1 MEETGGRV
9 VALTMSDLLTAA
21 AACRDAL
28 TPALTDDWT
37 VLAGDLEW
45 DCRRTLDHISGALL
59 VYATHLANR
68 ATQRLPRFRKENR
81 DSPVADLLAAVP
93 MMACVLVEV
102 IKAAP
107 PGTRA
112 YHSAG
117 MADVSGFIAMGCSET
132 LIHTNDIALGL
143 NRPFR
148 PLDDLCRRVAVRLFP
163 WAPTD
168 VGGWSALRWGNG
180 RIALPGRDRLG
191 PDWSWHCAPL
201 EEWDGAIKKVRP
213 ASV

>member
-1 MEETGGRV
+1 MENASRSAVG
-9 VALTMSDLLTAA
+9 LTADDLLIAS

-28 TPALTDDWT
+28 TPALADDWT

-59 VYATHLANR
+59 VYATHLASR
-68 ATQRLPRFRKENR
+68 ATQRLPRFRRENR
-81 DSPVADLLAAVP
+81 DLPVADLLGAVP

-107 PGTRA
+107 LRTRA

-117 MADVSGFIAMGCSET
+117 MADTSGFIAMGCSET

-148 PLDDLCRRVAVRLFP
+148 PPDELCRRVAARLFP

-168 VGGWSALRWGNG
+168 VEGWSALRWSNG

-213 ASV
+213 ALA